1 MSGCALYITKRAL
14 ELANESSKHAHLSES
29 ICLFCDQI
37 PCVCLKFDPLG
48 SIQQNQPEE
57 WEMLPCNQMQ
67 EEYQDK
73 DLTQLSQSQ
82 MPEIMTSKSS
92 SSILDYLTSGFN
104 SLPQMTEV
112 ALNRVWRP
120 FDDLA
125 KEDRFL
131 IPHIQA
137 TTMFNYYR
145 LMEVEYTFLISG
157 ASYNTGWDAGPA
169 VFRLLPW
176 TGDFGSGTTT
186 NYIQHCP
193 LSPIVNTTGC
203 TSERINPYRLECR
216 HSHHAETGKNYNCPS
231 I

>member
-1 MSGCALYITKRAL
+1 MGDVTLQSNAGGVSGQGLNPTLTVTNAGDHDFKI
-14 ELANESSKHAHLSES
+14 
-29 ICLFCDQI
+29 
-37 PCVCLKFDPLG
+37 
-48 SIQQNQPEE
+48 IQQH
-57 WEMLPCNQMQ
+57 
-67 EEYQDK
+67 
-73 DLTQLSQSQ
+73 TRLS
-82 MPEIMTSKSS
+82 
-92 SSILDYLTSGFN
+92 YFGFQFTT
-104 SLPQMTEV
+104 PDDTEV

-145 LMEVEYTFLISG
+145 LMEVEYTFLISV

-203 TSERINPYRLECR
+203 TSERINPLQIGMSTQSPCR
-216 HSHHAETGKNYNCPS
+216 DRQKLQLSLNINEGQF
-231 I
+231 IVF